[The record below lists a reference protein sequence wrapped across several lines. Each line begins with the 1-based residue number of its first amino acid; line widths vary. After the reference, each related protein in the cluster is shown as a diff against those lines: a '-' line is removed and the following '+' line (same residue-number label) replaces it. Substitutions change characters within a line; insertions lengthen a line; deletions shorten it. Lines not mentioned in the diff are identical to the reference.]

1 MTGLEKA
8 ILKLLELDQETA
20 RKALAEGLLWADA
33 LKAKEDE
40 EVPQGLKDAY
50 YNEENYL

>member
-20 RKALAEGLLWADA
+20 RKALAEGLLRADA
-33 LKAKEDE
+33 MKAEHEE
-40 EVPQGLKDAY
+40 EVPQELKDAY
-50 YNEENYL
+50 YLDGRN